1 MENNRTLKVIVI
13 LILLIVAV
21 QFAITLLS
29 RGEANEAIREMK
41 AARESLGKAQEN
53 IAEARTA
60 IGQLATDLQ
69 SARDELKAIDQQVNK
84 LDNDMLVR
92 IAAVNS
98 QLKSTLSD
106 IRKENETIAALQKKL
121 STLHDHH
128 E

>member
-53 IAEARTA
+53 IAEARAA

>member
-1 MENNRTLKVIVI
+1 MI

-21 QFAITLLS
+21 QFAMTLFS

-69 SARDELKAIDQQVNK
+69 SARDELKAIDLQVNK
-84 LDNDMLVR
+84 LDQDMAVR
-92 IAAVNS
+92 IAAVNH
-98 QLKSTLSD
+98 QLKSTLTD
-106 IRKENETIAALQKKL
+106 IRKENETIVALQKKL
-121 STLHDHH
+121 STLQDHH